1 MTFALIFL
9 ALIMALVIGYLLS
22 QTLNRQ
28 PWLANDPL
36 ENRPATGPQT
46 YHPGKVGLGALM
58 AVVTSLFG
66 LFFSAYAQRMELN
79 DWVRL
84 QDPSILWLNTALLV
98 LASIAMN
105 YATRAVRR
113 DDPQSTRKAWT
124 VAGVLSFAFLG
135 GQVLAWSQLRDAGL
149 VMGQDPASA
158 FFYLLTAIH
167 GLHILG
173 GLWVWGRTAGRLR
186 TAERVADSRTSI
198 ELCAVYWH
206 FMLLVWIFLFA
217 LLLNT

>member
-1 MTFALIFL
+1 MTWALVFL

-22 QTLNRQ
+22 QTVNRQ

-36 ENRPATGPQT
+36 ENRPARGPQT
-46 YHPGKVGLGALM
+46 FHPGKVALGAFM

-84 QDPSILWLNTALLV
+84 DDPGILWVNTVLLV

-105 YATRAVRR
+105 QAIRAARR
-113 DDPQSTRKAWT
+113 DDTAATRKAWV
-124 VAGVLSFAFLG
+124 VAGVLSFAFLA
-135 GQVLAWSQLRDAGL
+135 GQVLAWNGLHETGL
-149 VMGQDPASA
+149 VMGRDPASA

-167 GLHILG
+167 GLHIVG

-186 TAERVADSRTSI
+186 AASEVGEIRTSI